1 MCQGI
6 YSHVLLHV
14 FSVARRMRL
23 DSISLDEREYEDEG
37 NLKHLLPFLLLL
49 LLLLLLFYTLI

>member
-1 MCQGI
+1 MYMCQGI

-37 NLKHLLPFLLLL
+37 NLKHLLPFLLL
-49 LLLLLLFYTLI
+49 FYTLI